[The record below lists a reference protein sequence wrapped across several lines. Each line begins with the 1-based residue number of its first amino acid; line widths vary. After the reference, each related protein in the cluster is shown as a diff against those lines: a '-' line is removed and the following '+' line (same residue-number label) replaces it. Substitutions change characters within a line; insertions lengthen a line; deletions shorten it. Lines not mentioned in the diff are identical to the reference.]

1 MLDSILLPYYK
12 GSDALVST
20 TFSGKCSSCACR
32 NEMLIILVPR
42 GGDQWPHFQ
51 LWVLSVEG
59 LSADCG
65 KKTGTTILIRPWLES
80 IAWILTFLDSVYLA
94 TNSTQKVNVESCCF
108 WRYLFWF
115 AFMYSKGHALWQ
127 KKWHSVWK
135 NWAKYHLHYRE
146 DRKLKWSEETNF

>member
-80 IAWILTFLDSVYLA
+80 IAWIFDISGLCLSSNKLHPKGQCWELLLLEVFVLICLHVLKRACTLTKKMTFSVEKL
-94 TNSTQKVNVESCCF
+94 SQVS
-108 WRYLFWF
+108 F
-115 AFMYSKGHALWQ
+115 ALQ
-127 KKWHSVWK
+127 
-135 NWAKYHLHYRE
+135 R
-146 DRKLKWSEETNF
+146 R